1 MICGMTDAPYEVV
14 HGITVEVDWDAGD
27 VPIED
32 AGEAAL
38 VPSLVGRRIVED
50 CVICVVI
57 LRGRQ
62 EGIVSALNFHESKR
76 KASTTTDKDVPAHS
90 PESYQSSTPSTR

>member
-1 MICGMTDAPYEVV
+1 MTEIGIMICGMTDAPYEVV
-14 HGITVEVDWDAGD
+14 QWIAVEVDRDAGD

-57 LRGRQ
+57 LRKRQ
-62 EGIVSALNFHESKR
+62 VRNRVSFEIS
-76 KASTTTDKDVPAHS
+76 
-90 PESYQSSTPSTR
+90 

>member
-1 MICGMTDAPYEVV
+1 MICGMTNAPYEGLVV
-14 HGITVEVDWDAGD
+14 QGITVEVDRDAGD

-38 VPSLVGRRIVED
+38 VPSLVGGRIVED

-57 LRGRQ
+57 LRKETENQKGRNR
-62 EGIVSALNFHESKR
+62 VSFELS
-76 KASTTTDKDVPAHS
+76 
-90 PESYQSSTPSTR
+90 

>member
-14 HGITVEVDWDAGD
+14 QGITVEVDRDAGD

-38 VPSLVGRRIVED
+38 VPSLVAVRIVED
-50 CVICVVI
+50 CVICVVV
-57 LRGRQ
+57 LRKETENQKGRNR
-62 EGIVSALNFHESKR
+62 VSFELS
-76 KASTTTDKDVPAHS
+76 
-90 PESYQSSTPSTR
+90 